1 MTISP
6 KLLDL
11 MQLLDHSIE
20 EMKKENIINHPAQ
33 YLKHCEIVNNG
44 EKQLLLEYKRLLKK
58 HHKIVEDINHIQGF
72 LEFRNIGRGV

>member
-1 MTISP
+1 MTLSP
-6 KLLDL
+6 KLANL
-11 MQLLDHSIE
+11 MESLDHSIE
-20 EMKKENIINHPAQ
+20 EMKKDEIIKHPSK
-33 YLKHCEIVNNG
+33 YLEHCEIVNNG